1 MTARHHAR
9 TERGTTED
17 MTGKELSPARRRVFW
32 IILLTFPLVILLLL
46 EAGLRLADYG
56 GNLDLVVRKS
66 VAGKEYHAINRGVAK
81 RYFPGSSV
89 FVPEP
94 RDQTFQLHKG
104 QRTRRIFCLGESTM
118 AGFPY
123 DFHATAPSFM
133 ADRLQDMFPGD
144 TIEVI
149 NVGLSAVGSFVI
161 LDFVRDLLAY
171 EPDLFIV
178 YLGHNEFY
186 GVYGVGSSLAMPG
199 GAWMTRL
206 TLRLLQFRTFL
217 LARNLYAAIGGP
229 EAMPQKQE
237 MTLMEHVVGQTAIPF
252 GSSAYKEARE
262 VYRKNLERI
271 IGVASEGGVP
281 IMFSALVSNLRTHPP
296 FQPVYS
302 ESSPEAIRVR
312 HAALLRS
319 ADSLMNAGNV
329 RSAFDQCSAAIS
341 LDSAHAGAWFRQAT
355 AAYALGWYDAADRS
369 FRRAKDLDALRF
381 RATEDFQETLASVC
395 AAHGTPLVRTD
406 SVFAAASPHRIVG
419 SELMTEHLHPN
430 LRGYFLM
437 GKVMAETI
445 QEEGLLFPRD
455 RWRNVRMRTDAEY
468 FERSTVSAFDSLC
481 GAIKVDL
488 LMQHWP
494 FRLTGA
500 AASYHPST
508 PEAAIAY
515 AYVRNLRAWSLARYD
530 MASLYERQQR
540 FALAR
545 RECLAVAKAVPHSY
559 EPLLRTADY
568 YRMEGNAA
576 GAEEYYRL
584 SYRTENNP
592 FAPMKLAILLLE
604 QGRNQEAV
612 DEIRAVFDL
621 EQRAGARLDANATS
635 TARYLLAVALAKT
648 GHFDPAREN
657 IGLALQL
664 NPQNQGARDLLNQI
678 DQYQRRIQ
686 NRPGVR

>member
-1 MTARHHAR
+1 MMSRHQAPKENGTAGRRHG
-9 TERGTTED
+9 ES
-17 MTGKELSPARRRVFW
+17 LSPTRRRVFW
-32 IILLTFPLVILLLL
+32 IILLSIPLVMLFLL
-46 EAGLRLADYG
+46 EAGLRLAGYG
-56 GNLDLVVRKS
+56 GNLDLVVRRT
-66 VAGKEYHAINRGVAK
+66 VAGKEYHSINRGVAK
-81 RYFPGSSV
+81 RYFPGSSI

-104 QRTRRIFCLGESTM
+104 PRTRRIFCLGESTM

-149 NVGLSAVGSFVI
+149 NVGLSAVGSFVV

-171 EPDLFIV
+171 EPDLFVV

-186 GVYGVGSSLAMPG
+186 GVYGVGSSLTMPG
-199 GAWMTRL
+199 GSWMTRL

-217 LARNLYAAIGGP
+217 LARNLYASIRGP
-229 EAMPQKQE
+229 EAMPQTQE

-252 GSSAYKEARE
+252 GSSAYNEARD
-262 VYRKNLERI
+262 VYRENLERI
-271 IGVASEGGVP
+271 LHAASDGGVP

-302 ESSPEAIRVR
+302 ESSSEVIRAR
-312 HAALLRS
+312 HAALLRL
-319 ADSLMNAGNV
+319 ADSLMDAGNAS
-329 RSAFDQCSAAIS
+329 SAFERCGTAIT

-355 AAYALGWYDAADRS
+355 AAYALGWYDAAARS

-381 RATEDFQETLASVC
+381 RATDDFQEILASAC
-395 AAHGTPLVRTD
+395 TALGIPLVRTD
-406 SVFAAASPHRIVG
+406 SVFAAASPHGIIG
-419 SELMTEHLHPN
+419 AELMTEHLHPN

-437 GKVMAETI
+437 GKAMAGAI
-445 QEEGLLFPRD
+445 QENGLLFPLD
-455 RWRNVRMRTDAEY
+455 RWRNIRVRTDAEY

-481 GAIKVDL
+481 GAIKVNL

-494 FRLTGA
+494 FRETGA
-500 AASYHPST
+500 AATYHPPT
-508 PEAAIAY
+508 PEAAVAY

-540 FALAR
+540 YALAR
-545 RECLAVAKAVPHSY
+545 RECLAVAKAVPYSY
-559 EPLLRTADY
+559 EPLLRAADY

-584 SYRTENNP
+584 SYRTEHNP

-604 QGRNQEAV
+604 QGRNQEAIE
-612 DEIRAVFDL
+612 EIRMVFEL
-621 EQRAGARLDANATS
+621 EQRAGARLDASATS

-648 GHFDPAREN
+648 GQFDPAREN
-657 IGLALQL
+657 IGLALQI
-664 NPQNQGARDLLNQI
+664 NPGNQEARDLLNQI
-678 DQYQRRIQ
+678 EQYQRRMQ